1 MPSPDLGYPARME
14 QAGIPSS
21 REGEERTVAAAGRR
35 RNERLLFVAVGGYAA
50 LVVFLMIDRG
60 VSITPD
66 VLAVAFLLI
75 AIFLGRPLLFLRD
88 WIPFVVL
95 FLAYELMRGI
105 ADNAGFPVHMHDVIA
120 LERTITFGH
129 LPNQL
134 LQDFFDP
141 THGVNGWTIL
151 ATIVYMLHFVLPIVT
166 AFLLWLWRR
175 RIFYSYVTAFIA
187 LSMAGF
193 VTFVLLPVAPPW
205 MAAQSGAMNGP
216 DGRPVIAYLKPDAFT
231 ALANALGFNGTWL
244 TTYTFYEV
252 NPNGV
257 AAFPSLHAA
266 YPFLSF
272 LVLRHAFGKVG
283 WLAFGYF
290 CLACFSIML
299 TGDHY
304 LVDVLGGVIYALA
317 VYLLVARPPRW
328 LRWATARLSGDER
341 TSGAAA

>member
-1 MPSPDLGYPARME
+1 M
-14 QAGIPSS
+14 
-21 REGEERTVAAAGRR
+21 ERTGTSAGRQLDEPVTEATAPATEFAAAKARR
-35 RNERLLFVAVGGYAA
+35 RNERLLFLTVGAYAA

-66 VLAVAFLLI
+66 VLAVAFGLV
-75 AIFLGRPLLFLRD
+75 AVFLGRPLLFLRD
-88 WIPFVVL
+88 WIPFVIL

-105 ADNAGFPVHMHDVIA
+105 ADNAGFPVHVADVIS
-120 LERTITFGH
+120 LERTIALGH
-129 LPNQL
+129 LPSQI
-134 LQDFFDP
+134 LQDIFDP

-151 ATIVYMLHFVLPIVT
+151 ATIVYMLHFVLPIAT

-175 RIFYSYVTAFIA
+175 EIFYRYVAAFIV

-205 MAAQSGAMNGP
+205 MAAQDGFLNGAS
-216 DGRPVIAYLKPDAFT
+216 GRPLIAYLKPGAFT
-231 ALANALGFNGTWL
+231 DLANALGFNGSWL
-244 TTYTFYEV
+244 TTYAFYDI

-272 LVLRHAFGKVG
+272 LVLRLAFGRVG
-283 WLAFGYF
+283 WIAFGYF
-290 CLACFSIML
+290 GLASFSIIL

-304 LVDVLGGVIYALA
+304 LVDVIGGVIYASIA
-317 VYLLVARPPRW
+317 YVLVARPPRW
-328 LRWATARLSGDER
+328 LRAVAARLMDGDLLLR
-341 TSGAAA
+341 QPT

>member
-1 MPSPDLGYPARME
+1 ME
-14 QAGIPSS
+14 QTGIPSS
-21 REGEERTVAAAGRR
+21 REAEGPVGGASGRR
-35 RNERLLFVAVGGYAA
+35 RNERLLFAAVAGYAA
-50 LVVFLMIDRG
+50 LIVFLMIDRG

-66 VLAVAFLLI
+66 VLAVAFALI
-75 AIFLGRPLLFLRD
+75 ALFLGRGLLFLRD
-88 WIPFVVL
+88 WIPFVAL

-120 LERTITFGH
+120 VERVIAFGH
-129 LPNQL
+129 LPNEL
-134 LQDFFDP
+134 LQDIFDP
-141 THGVNGWTIL
+141 ARGVNGWTIL
-151 ATIVYMLHFVLPIVT
+151 ATSVYMLHFVLPIVT

-175 RIFYSYVTAFIA
+175 RIFYSYVAAFIV
-187 LSMAGF
+187 LSMVGF
-193 VTFVLLPVAPPW
+193 VTFLLLPVAPPW
-205 MAAQSGAMNGP
+205 MAADSGALNGP

-272 LVLRHAFGKVG
+272 LVLRQAFGRVG

-290 CLACFSIML
+290 LLASLSIML

-304 LVDVLGGVIYALA
+304 LVDVLGGVIYASA

-328 LRWATARLSGDER
+328 LRRVTARLSGDAR
-341 TSGAAA
+341 PSGAVA